1 MRKARG
7 SAGPVMFAAAALLAA
22 CQSAPVS
29 ACGGSFCDGFESAE
43 TGAAPGAPWAVDLAN
58 ATLAVDDTR
67 AASGSKSV
75 RIDLAGKGTGFLTA
89 PGARSGRMK
98 VFLEAA
104 PEGDVHWT
112 LIELRGKRPSDG
124 HIAELRI
131 GGQHPVAGGSR
142 LMANYETPE
151 GYTDASAPMS
161 DCWHH
166 AAGTDVMPTGRWTE
180 LSWKAGADG
189 KTLEVSIDG
198 VPVPALTVEG
208 HGQGCLHQPA
218 DYAWE
223 LPDITEVNLGWE
235 SYQPDGPRHIW
246 VDDVVLGEGG

>member
-1 MRKARG
+1 MRHAHGAKV
-7 SAGPVMFAAAALLAA
+7 PVLLVAAALLAA
-22 CQSAPVS
+22 CQSPPAGLC
-29 ACGGSFCDGFESAE
+29 AGSFCDSFEEAE
-43 TGAAPGAPWAVDLAN
+43 TGTAPGFPWATDLAN

-67 AASGSKSV
+67 AATGRQSV
-75 RIDLAGKGTGFLTA
+75 RIDLSGKGTAFLIA

-112 LIELRGKRPSDG
+112 LIELSGPRPSDG
-124 HIAELRI
+124 RTAELRI
-131 GGQHPVAGGSR
+131 GGQHPVDGGSR

-151 GYTDASAPMS
+151 GYTDETAPLS

-166 AAGTDVMPTGRWTE
+166 AEESDIMPTGRWAE
-180 LSWKAGADG
+180 FAWDAGADG
-189 KTLEVSIDG
+189 KTLQVSIDG

-218 DYAWE
+218 DYEWE
-223 LPDITEVNLGWE
+223 LPEVTEVHLGWE
-235 SYQPDGPRHIW
+235 SYQPDGPRHLWI
-246 VDDVVLGEGG
+246 DDVVLWNDD

>member
-1 MRKARG
+1 MMKLQG
-7 SAGPVMFAAAALLAA
+7 TCTPAALAALALLAA
-22 CQSAPVS
+22 CKSAP
-29 ACGGSFCDGFESAE
+29 ARDCGGSFCDGFEDAAV
-43 TGAAPGAPWAVDLAN
+43 GAAPGLPWKTDLAN
-58 ATLAVDDTR
+58 AAIAVDDTR
-67 AASGSKSV
+67 AASGTKSV
-75 RIDLAGKGTGFLTA
+75 RIDLDGKGTAFLTA
-89 PGARSGRMK
+89 PGARSGHMK

-112 LIELRGKRPSDG
+112 LIELRGPRPSDG

-151 GYTDASAPMS
+151 GYTDDTAPMS

-166 AAGTDVMPTGRWTE
+166 AEETDVMPTGRWAE
-180 LSWKAGADG
+180 FAWSAGADG

-198 VPVPALTVEG
+198 VPVPALTVDG
-208 HGQGCLHQPA
+208 HGQGCLHQPT

-223 LPDITEVNLGWE
+223 LPEVTEVNLGWE
-235 SYQPDGPRHIW
+235 SYQPDGPRHLWI
-246 VDDVVLGEGG
+246 DDVVLGEGD